1 MLSYQHSFHA
11 GNHAD
16 MLKHIM
22 LGEIVAGMQHKDS
35 PMFMLDAFA
44 GRGMYDLNA
53 ADALKTREFDSGV
66 GKIWPIQTSALPAGI
81 TRWQHLV
88 EAENPDGGFS
98 RLPGSTA
105 ILASMLR
112 SKDRLVA
119 CDLHPQEFDA
129 LRQRLPAHRRFSFHQ
144 RDAYEA
150 IRAFLPPKEKR
161 GLVFLDPSFENKSE
175 YVNIAKRIQ
184 HIYPHFRAGVYV
196 IWYPIL
202 PAGRE
207 QAMFHAFHT
216 SGIRKILRIEL
227 HGHFPDMQMQGS
239 GMLIINPPWH
249 AEAPMRASLAW
260 LHEHL
265 VGQQNGKSC
274 YDWLVPE

>member
-1 MLSYQHSFHA
+1 
-11 GNHAD
+11 
-16 MLKHIM
+16 
-22 LGEIVAGMQHKDS
+22 
-35 PMFMLDAFA
+35 
-44 GRGMYDLNA
+44 
-53 ADALKTREFDSGV
+53 
-66 GKIWPIQTSALPAGI
+66 
-81 TRWQHLV
+81 
-88 EAENPDGGFS
+88 
-98 RLPGSTA
+98 
-105 ILASMLR
+105 MLR
-112 SKDRLVA
+112 SKDRLA
-119 CDLHPQEFDA
+119 AWDLHPQEFDA
-129 LRQRLPAHRRFSFHQ
+129 LRQGFTTHRRFSFHQ

-207 QAMFHAFHT
+207 QEMFHAFQT

-227 HGHFPDMQMQGS
+227 HGHFPEMQMQGS

-265 VGQQNGKSC
+265 VEQQNGKSC
-274 YDWLVPE
+274 YNWLVPE